1 MQSAEK
7 KNLLPFSA
15 CLVIE
20 DPMNGLLNPD
30 DYEKGEES
38 PARGLFPRLM
48 ESTLPKMTDWHFHSP
63 THDDLL
69 QSAQHA
75 VLAKSARVRFMK

>member
-7 KNLLPFSA
+7 KNIFA
-15 CLVIE
+15 CLAVE

-38 PARGLFPRLM
+38 PARWLF
-48 ESTLPKMTDWHFHSP
+48 PKMTGTFHPP
-63 THDDLL
+63 THDFF
-69 QSAQHA
+69 AEHTA
-75 VLAKSARVRFMK
+75 

>member
-7 KNLLPFSA
+7 KNIFA
-15 CLVIE
+15 CLAVE

-38 PARGLFPRLM
+38 PARWLFPRKI
-48 ESTLPKMTDWHFHSP
+48 EDQSLPKMTDWHIPSSY
-63 THDDLL
+63 T
-69 QSAQHA
+69 
-75 VLAKSARVRFMK
+75 